1 MSFLN
6 ILFLLLC
13 KMKNFNFITVIS
25 GLEFRRIFLE
35 AWNVTWDSGENSL
48 WSSWL
53 LQSRSVAI
61 PGPDDMTEQAW
72 RLADAYMGLVSA
84 SRSTGWRIFRPYPK
98 QLNLNQ
104 FLETGPQASECTDSL
119 RYAKVQS
126 GWRPLCK
133 RWVKARISRMLV
145 VMISQIHCFFSLFL
159 DLSQFYFRNPPVL
172 KINCLFSFSLQAHSF
187 LHIVSLKCFSLLA
200 CFYFHVFVSM
210 NEMWG
215 NWVRNVS
222 STLTWRRNSIHCRS
236 SSF

>member
-1 MSFLN
+1 MMQENSRCFHGISFYIQNLP
-6 ILFLLLC
+6 
-13 KMKNFNFITVIS
+13 
-25 GLEFRRIFLE
+25 GRRIF
-35 AWNVTWDSGENSL
+35 
-48 WSSWL
+48 
-53 LQSRSVAI
+53 
-61 PGPDDMTEQAW
+61 
-72 RLADAYMGLVSA
+72 RLH
-84 SRSTGWRIFRPYPK
+84 PN
-98 QLNLNQ
+98 QLNVNQ
-104 FLETGPQASECTDSL
+104 FLEAGPQASECPYPYPGD
-119 RYAKVQS
+119 AKLQS

-145 VMISQIHCFFSLFL
+145 VMISQIHCFFSLSL

>member
-1 MSFLN
+1 MELWWKLFVILLTSSEQVCSHSRLRCQNSARVEVSRCLHRVSFCIQNLPW
-6 ILFLLLC
+6 
-13 KMKNFNFITVIS
+13 
-25 GLEFRRIFLE
+25 RRIFRFHP
-35 AWNVTWDSGENSL
+35 N
-48 WSSWL
+48 
-53 LQSRSVAI
+53 
-61 PGPDDMTEQAW
+61 
-72 RLADAYMGLVSA
+72 
-84 SRSTGWRIFRPYPK
+84 

-104 FLETGPQASECTDSL
+104 FLEAGPWASECPYPHPGD
-119 RYAKVQS
+119 AKVQS

-145 VMISQIHCFFSLFL
+145 DMISQIHCFFSLSL
-159 DLSQFYFRNPPVL
+159 DFSQFYFRTPPVL
-172 KINCLFSFSLQAHSF
+172 KINCLFKFSLQAHSF

-215 NWVRNVS
+215 NWVRNVL

>member
-133 RWVKARISRMLV
+133 RWVKARISRILMA
-145 VMISQIHCFFSLFL
+145 MIPSDSPLFL
-159 DLSQFYFRNPPVL
+159 LISGFFLTLHFVTFPPVL
-172 KINCLFSFSLQAHSF
+172 KINCLFVFPTSSLFSAWMFYWSIF
-187 LHIVSLKCFSLLA
+187 L
-200 CFYFHVFVSM
+200 
-210 NEMWG
+210 W
-215 NWVRNVS
+215 
-222 STLTWRRNSIHCRS
+222 
-236 SSF
+236 